1 MNSLRILLADD
12 HSLVR
17 AGFSSL
23 IEKLGYK
30 VVGEANDGQE
40 VLRILPK
47 INPDIILMDIAMPGM
62 NGLETTVRIKKEFS
76 AVRVIILSMHATVEY
91 ARRAVRAGAA
101 GYLLKDASAEELDL
115 ALQAVIQGETFLSPR
130 IAKFIMADYNGSI
143 SQFDMAHDRLTSRQ
157 REILQLIAEGYSRKE
172 IAERLNISVKT
183 FDTYRAQIIKRLD
196 LRGGADLVR
205 YAARANQLPNEE

>member
-1 MNSLRILLADD
+1 
-12 HSLVR
+12 
-17 AGFSSL
+17 
-23 IEKLGYK
+23 
-30 VVGEANDGQE
+30 
-40 VLRILPK
+40 
-47 INPDIILMDIAMPGM
+47 MDIAMPGM
-62 NGLETTVRIKKEFS
+62 NGLETTVRITKEFS

-101 GYLLKDASAEELDL
+101 GYILKDASAEELNL

-130 IAKFIMADYNGSI
+130 IARFIMADYNGSI

-157 REILQLIAEGYSRKE
+157 REILQLIAEGHSRKE

-205 YAARANQLPNEE
+205 YATRANQLPNED